1 MKKAALWL
9 SRHKMSG
16 IKRRWI
22 VNNMSIVVL
31 LLAIMFIAVGA
42 ATTLPMAALYSE
54 TAMARAIARL
64 RNAPVI
70 PPCSA

>member
-1 MKKAALWL
+1 MAEGIKKPTGDGPMKKAALWL

-42 ATTLPMAALYSE
+42 PWPGTRS
-54 TAMARAIARL
+54 
-64 RNAPVI
+64 
-70 PPCSA
+70 